1 MHGFALLQDSIF
13 RHMYASAETLLRSS
27 VLVQA
32 QNISRRTDE
41 HSAVTTLSRM
51 FFETMHAAITAYV
64 QLFIDAAQG
73 VETEFG
79 LYSEKISRGKFI
91 LPDVVMKLLIKWVKS
106 QVEGFIVKLS
116 QQVIDF
122 ILLPTGVSNKV
133 DNFRS
138 KRAIFPSAPLLR

>member
-1 MHGFALLQDSIF
+1 MH
-13 RHMYASAETLLRSS
+13 T
-27 VLVQA
+27 
-32 QNISRRTDE
+32 
-41 HSAVTTLSRM
+41 
-51 FFETMHAAITAYV
+51 AITAYV

-122 ILLPTGVSNKV
+122 ILLPTSVSNKV